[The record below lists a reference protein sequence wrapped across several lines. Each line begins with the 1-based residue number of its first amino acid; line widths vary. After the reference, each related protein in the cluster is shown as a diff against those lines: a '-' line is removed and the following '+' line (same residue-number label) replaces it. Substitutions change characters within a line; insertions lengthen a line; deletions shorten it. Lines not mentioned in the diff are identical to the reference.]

1 MNAPLD
7 AIGWHQRIGARF
19 SDRYLRSAAFRERL
33 RVWTRLV
40 EAHVKAGAS
49 VLDAGCGPG
58 ALSCVAAR
66 RCAQVEALDASSN
79 MVALARQRA
88 LEAGIENISF
98 QNGAIGDDA
107 LLAGRR
113 FDAILCSSVLEYV
126 ENLDG
131 ALGWLAERLAP
142 EGVLLVSMPN
152 GRSCYRWAERAAFR
166 VTGRPRYLA
175 YVRHFPSVAQFRE
188 RLRRHGLE
196 PRETAFYA
204 APAWLRRFASRSGWS
219 ERVEPLFVMAAR
231 REGSRGA

>member
-1 MNAPLD
+1 MKAPID
-7 AIGWHQRIGARF
+7 AIEWHQRIGARF

-33 RVWTRLV
+33 HVWARLV
-40 EAHVKAGAS
+40 QAHVTAGAA

-79 MVALARQRA
+79 MIALARRRA
-88 LEAGIENISF
+88 LEDGIENIAF
-98 QNGAIGDDA
+98 HNGAIGDGA

-113 FDAILCSSVLEYV
+113 FDAILCSSVLEYMDD
-126 ENLDG
+126 LDG
-131 ALGWLAERLAP
+131 ALAWLVERLAS

-152 GRSCYRWAERAAFR
+152 GRSCYRWAERATFH
-166 VTGRPRYLA
+166 VTGAPRYLA
-175 YVRHFPSVAQFRE
+175 FVRHFPSVAQFRE

-204 APAWLRRFASRSGWS
+204 APAWLRRVAPRSGWS
-219 ERVEPLFVMAAR
+219 ERVEPLFIMAAR
-231 REGSRGA
+231 RAASRRA

>member
-7 AIGWHQRIGARF
+7 AIEWHQRIGARF

-33 RVWTRLV
+33 QLWTRLV
-40 EAHVKAGAS
+40 EAHVTAGAS

-58 ALSCVAAR
+58 ALSCVASR
-66 RCAQVEALDASSN
+66 SCALVEALDASSN
-79 MVALARQRA
+79 MVALARRRA
-88 LEAGIENISF
+88 AEEGIGNISF
-98 QNGAIGDDA
+98 HIGAIGDGA

-113 FDAILCSSVLEYV
+113 FDAILCSSVLEYG
-126 ENLDG
+126 EDLDG
-131 ALGWLAERLAP
+131 GLGWLAERLAP
-142 EGVLLVSMPN
+142 TGVLLVSMPN
-152 GRSCYRWAERAAFR
+152 GRSCYRWAERAVFR

-204 APAWLRRFASRSGWS
+204 APDWLRRFAPRFAWS